1 MKRSM
6 KKLPALCLAAAMAL
20 PLCGGAWLCTAKH
33 RVNLNEELDVALPA
47 VLHVDENGMGERSIR
62 TVSGRAV
69 GGVLL
74 YSGTGE
80 TAAQYLSEGMSQEV
94 SDELRRMVTG
104 DEDISAY
111 LCQTGQYGTRN
122 LLLSVTD
129 TQGREEEHNLFLLE
143 TGQICDVWVERSYQ
157 KSLRFLFKG
166 DS

>member
-1 MKRSM
+1 M
-6 KKLPALCLAAAMAL
+6 LIA
-20 PLCGGAWLCTAKH
+20 LCGGAWLCMAKH
-33 RVNLNEELDVALPA
+33 MVNLNDELDVALPA

-74 YSGTGE
+74 YSGTDGMV
-80 TAAQYLSEGMSQEV
+80 TQYLSEGISQEV
-94 SDELRRMVTG
+94 SDELRRMITG

-129 TQGREEEHNLFLLE
+129 TQGREEENNLFLLE

>member
-1 MKRSM
+1 MKRAGR
-6 KKLPALCLAAAMAL
+6 KIVAGAILII
-20 PLCGGAWLCTAKH
+20 LCGGAWLCTAKH
-33 RVNLNEELDVALPA
+33 TVNLNDELDVALPV

-80 TAAQYLSEGMSQEV
+80 TAAQYLSEGISQEV
-94 SDELRRMVTG
+94 SDELRRMITG